1 MKDETFGCRNNQARD
16 QNTGC
21 ESVNERERPRERT
34 LRRVRAR
41 ERTFFFKWCRGRER
55 LDQSL
60 IHYARD
66 INSRKHIDPLEYEQ
80 KCVSRIFSDRRQS
93 S

>member
-41 ERTFFFKWCRGRER
+41 ERTFFFLNGAEV
-55 LDQSL
+55 
-60 IHYARD
+60 
-66 INSRKHIDPLEYEQ
+66 E
-80 KCVSRIFSDRRQS
+80 SD
-93 S
+93 